1 MMGPVVGF
9 PNNGG
14 ALEVW
19 QGRAPPRP
27 AARPRPRGGARG
39 AAAPAR
45 CARGIAVCS
54 RFISAPRPVTPGR
67 GFGPLALAGAALRA
81 AMPPFA
87 PAPGLRSPV
96 PRGPGAP
103 PGAAPCGALGPA
115 RALCGG
121 ARPVPPGLGSPPCPA
136 LGSGRRCG
144 ARRSSPAPCPARPRF
159 GPPRVPLP
167 RPALRRLRPSVLP
180 PGGGGR
186 PGAALVRR
194 SPPPGVWG
202 SVFHIS
208 INWKERFC
216 DVPPKR
222 DVQNH
227 AFR

>member
-19 QGRAPPRP
+19 QGRAPSRP

-45 CARGIAVCS
+45 CARGICGVLAFYQCPP
-54 RFISAPRPVTPGR
+54 AGHARPGLR
-67 GFGPLALAGAALRA
+67 AFGPRRGRASGRCAALR
-81 AMPPFA
+81 P
-87 PAPGLRSPV
+87 
-96 PRGPGAP
+96 GPGAP
-103 PGAAPCGALGPA
+103 LARPSGSGGSPGG
-115 RALCGG
+115 RALRGAG
-121 ARPVPPGLGSPPCPA
+121 ARPGLGSPPCPA

>member
-1 MMGPVVGF
+1 MSGF
-9 PNNGG
+9 PTTAGPWKSG
-14 ALEVW
+14 KVAPPLGPPPG
-19 QGRAPPRP
+19 QGRAGALVGPPPLRSVL
-27 AARPRPRGGARG
+27 GAF
-39 AAAPAR
+39 
-45 CARGIAVCS
+45 AVCS

-144 ARRSSPAPCPARPRF
+144 ARRSSPAPCPARPRG

-194 SPPPGVWG
+194 SPPPGVGVWWRYPLG
-202 SVFHIS
+202 P
-208 INWKERFC
+208 NGLKEG
-216 DVPPKR
+216 
-222 DVQNH
+222 
-227 AFR
+227 AL